1 MAPAIGGRAAPDNL
15 IRVTLDGI
23 GSPAR
28 PELGTMPAYHDSL
41 NDAQVAELVFV
52 PARAVRGRRAGMA
65 GRRRERGQNPR
76 GTARAMSRR
85 GSCAGPCAC
94 PSARSHV

>member
-1 MAPAIGGRAAPDNL
+1 MAPAIGDRPAPDNL

-28 PELGTMPAYHDSL
+28 PELGTMPAYHDSC
-41 NDAQVAELVFV
+41 
-52 PARAVRGRRAGMA
+52 AVRERRAGMA